1 MFGGSV
7 SSSLFALAELPASEA
22 ENAAKMVEGL
32 PALHFSFSSALLS
45 LSLLILVSILF
56 EKLGVKLGMPG
67 SIFLFFAGLFYHV
80 CGFSFESFPL
90 EELHVVALCIL
101 LFFSGLSFDR
111 SLLRENKVLSNS
123 ISLAIF
129 GTLISIFFWMIYL
142 LIGFGLFQNLFGY
155 LNGISQEFISLIVI
169 VVIFSI
175 AVQDW
180 NSFVFVSKRIEDFRL
195 ILSNIFKIET
205 AISASISVAV
215 AEVLILVWLAIHPEY
230 LVFNESQLFLSISQG
245 ILIGSIS
252 GIALG
257 YLLMLTIRYA
267 ITSKSQLVLGA
278 VAFTLIGY
286 VVSFSITHQGG
297 YLCALVMGI
306 VTSLTYRGSSTEE
319 EIEFLAEEL
328 ETINIASEAILFFVI
343 GLGLESTSFIAHL
356 PVAIYVWLGIIII
369 RPITVNLF
377 FRRSIAQPE
386 EKQLLSLWSPKGAI
400 SMALVVTAPELL
412 EGTFG
417 LKIAEIL
424 PESAFNFSADVVC
437 GAVLLS
443 MIIKSLAIPKIHQ
456 RLIGFQNKNSTHQGV

>member
-1 MFGGSV
+1 MFGGV
-7 SSSLFALAELPASEA
+7 VPFWLLALAELPASEA
-22 ENAAKMVEGL
+22 ENAAKIAESL
-32 PALHFSFSSALLS
+32 PVLHFSFSSALLS

-56 EKLGVKLGMPG
+56 EKLGVKLGIPG
-67 SIFLFFAGLFYHV
+67 SIFLFFAGLFSHV

-111 SLLRENKVLSNS
+111 SILRENKVLSNS
-123 ISLAIF
+123 ISLALF
-129 GTLISIFFWMIYL
+129 GTLVSIFFWLIYL
-142 LIGFGLFQNLFGY
+142 LLGFGLFQNVFGY
-155 LNGISQEFISLIVI
+155 LSGVSQEFISLIVV

-180 NSFVFVSKRIEDFRL
+180 NSFVFVSNRIKDFRL
-195 ILSNIFKIET
+195 ILSNIFKVET
-205 AISASISVAV
+205 AISASVSVAV
-215 AEVLILVWLAIHPEY
+215 AEVLVLVWLAIHPEY
-230 LVFNESQLFLSISQG
+230 LVLNGLQLLLSIFQG
-245 ILIGSIS
+245 ILIGAIS
-252 GIALG
+252 GVALG
-257 YLLMLTIRYA
+257 YLLMLSIRYA
-267 ITSKSQLVLGA
+267 ITSKPQLVLCA

-286 VVSFSITHQGG
+286 FVSFSITHQGG

-306 VTSLTYRGSSTEE
+306 VTSITYRRSSTEE

-328 ETINIASEAILFFVI
+328 ETLNIAAEAILFFAI
-343 GLGLESTSFIAHL
+343 GLGLKSTSFIAHL

-369 RPITVNLF
+369 RPMTVNLF
-377 FRRSIAQPE
+377 FRDSILEPA
-386 EKQLLSLWSPKGAI
+386 EKKLLSLWSPKGAI

-437 GAVLLS
+437 GAILLS
-443 MIIKSLAIPKIHQ
+443 MIIKSLAIPNIHH
-456 RLIGFQNKNSTHQGV
+456 RLIGFQNKNSTHQSI